1 VRGVLLRRIPALDS
15 ELFGR
20 VARTHTPALDRIIPT
35 LSRAAN
41 NSQLW
46 LGIAVH
52 LATFGGRRGKRGA
65 LRGMSSIAATSLLV
79 NQGVKRVVRRPR
91 PSLRHVPAV
100 RRLPVQPLTTSFP
113 SGHAASAGAFTAGV
127 AAELPEITPVIASLA
142 AAVAY
147 SRVYVGVHYPAD
159 VAVGVGTGVGMAFAT
174 RRIWPAEPRRTKR
187 VKAGGERRWLPPNRD
202 GEGLALVINPGAGP
216 ELGQPPLEE
225 MQRRLPRAR
234 IVEIGQGEEL
244 DTVLRRAAERCAVLG
259 MFGGDGSALCAAEA
273 ALAAGRPLLVLPG
286 GTLNHLARDLGIESA
301 DDALEALE
309 RGQAVEIEVAAID
322 GRPFLN
328 SASFGATTRMVDA
341 RGRLERKLGRWPA
354 QAAAVLGTLSRGRP
368 QPMLIDG
375 KESRLWMA
383 FIGNCRYKPEGFAPS
398 WRPRLDD
405 GLLDIRL
412 IEATGRWSRL
422 RVALAVL
429 TGRLSRCRAYRRWEA
444 PALEV
449 DSRNDRVRLARDGN
463 TFDGSARFRVQKLP
477 QRLTVYTPSR

>member
-1 VRGVLLRRIPALDS
+1 MPRVLLRRIPVLDS

-20 VARTHTPALDRIIPT
+20 VARTHTPELDRIIPT
-35 LSRAAN
+35 LTRAAN

-46 LGIAVH
+46 LGIAVP
-52 LATFGGRRGKRGA
+52 LAAFGGRRGKRGA
-65 LRGMSSIAATSLLV
+65 LRGISSIAATSLLV

-127 AAELPEITPVIASLA
+127 GAELPGIVPVIASLA

-159 VAVGVGTGVGMAFAT
+159 VAVGAGIGVGVAFGT
-174 RRIWPAEPRRTKR
+174 RRIWPAEPHRAKR
-187 VKAGGERRWLPPNRD
+187 VEAGGKRRWLRPNRD
-202 GEGLALVINPGAGP
+202 GEGLALVVNPGAGP
-216 ELGQPPLEE
+216 ELAPGALEDIR
-225 MQRRLPRAR
+225 RRLPRAR
-234 IVEIGQGEEL
+234 IVEVGQGEDL
-244 DTVLRRAAERCAVLG
+244 DAVARRAAERCAVLG
-259 MFGGDGSALCAAEA
+259 IFGGDGSALHAAQA

-286 GTLNHLARDLGIESA
+286 GTLNHLARDLGIEPA
-301 DDALEALE
+301 GDALLALE
-309 RGQAVEIEVAAID
+309 RGQAVEVEVAAID

-328 SASFGATTRMVDA
+328 TASFGATTRMVDA
-341 RGRLERKLGRWPA
+341 RERLERKLGRWPA
-354 QAAAVLGTLSRGRP
+354 QAAALLRALRGTRP
-368 QPMLIDG
+368 QAMLIDG
-375 KESRLWMA
+375 KACTLWMA

-412 IEATGRWSRL
+412 IEASPRWSRL
-422 RVALAVL
+422 RVALSVL

-449 DSRNDRVRLARDGN
+449 GSPNGPLRLARDGN
-463 TFDGSARFRVQKLP
+463 TFDGSARFRVEKLP
-477 QRLTVYTPSR
+477 RRLTVYTPSR

>member
-20 VARTHTPALDRIIPT
+20 VARTHTPALDWIIPT

-41 NSQLW
+41 NSRLW
-46 LGIAVH
+46 LGIAVP
-52 LATFGGRRGKRGA
+52 LAAFGGRRGKRGA
-65 LRGMSSIAATSLLV
+65 LRGVSSIAVTSLLV

-91 PSLRHVPAV
+91 PSLRRVPAV
-100 RRLPVQPLTTSFP
+100 RRLAVQPLTTSFP
-113 SGHAASAGAFTAGV
+113 SGHAASAGAFSAGV
-127 AAELPEITPVIASLA
+127 AAELPEVTPVIASLA

-159 VAVGVGTGVGMAFAT
+159 VGVGAAIGVGMAFAT

-187 VKAGGERRWLPPNRD
+187 VEAGGERRWLRPNRD
-202 GEGLALVINPGAGP
+202 GEGLALVINPDAGP
-216 ELGQPPLEE
+216 QLGQAALEE
-225 MQRRLPRAR
+225 MRRRLPRAR
-234 IVEIGQGEEL
+234 IVEIGEGEEL
-244 DTVLRRAAERCAVLG
+244 DAVLGHAAETCAVLG
-259 MFGGDGSALCAAEA
+259 IFGGDGSALQAAEA

-286 GTLNHLARDLGIESA
+286 GTLNHLARDLGIEST

-309 RGQAVEIEVAAID
+309 RGQAVEIEVATID

-328 SASFGATTRMVDA
+328 SASFGMTTRMIDA
-341 RGRLERKLGRWPA
+341 RERLERKLGRWPA
-354 QAAAVLGTLSRGRP
+354 QAAALLGALSRASP
-368 QPMLIDG
+368 QPILIDRN
-375 KESRLWMA
+375 ETSLWMG

-429 TGRLSRCRAYRRWEA
+429 TGRLSRCRPYRRWEA

-449 DSRNDRVRLARDGN
+449 GSRNDPLRLARDGN
-463 TFDGSARFRVQKLP
+463 TFNGSPSFRVEKLR

>member
-1 VRGVLLRRIPALDS
+1 MPRVLLRRIPALDS
-15 ELFGR
+15 ELFER
-20 VARTHTPALDRIIPT
+20 VARTHTPELDRIIPALT
-35 LSRAAN
+35 RAAN

-46 LGIAVH
+46 LGIAVP
-52 LATFGGRRGKRGA
+52 LAACGGRRGKRGA
-65 LRGMSSIAATSLLV
+65 LRGISSIAATSLLV

-127 AAELPEITPVIASLA
+127 GAELPGITPVIASLA

-159 VAVGVGTGVGMAFAT
+159 VAVGAGIGVGMAFGT

-187 VKAGGERRWLPPNRD
+187 VAAGGERRWLRPNRD
-202 GEGLALVINPGAGP
+202 GDGLALVVNPGAGP
-216 ELGQPPLEE
+216 GLGPAALEDIR
-225 MQRRLPRAR
+225 RRLPSAR
-234 IVEIGQGEEL
+234 IVEVGQGEEL
-244 DTVLRRAAERCAVLG
+244 DAVLGHAAQRCAVLG
-259 MFGGDGSALCAAEA
+259 IFGGDGSALRAAQA
-273 ALAAGRPLLVLPG
+273 ALAAGTPLLVLPG
-286 GTLNHLARDLGIESA
+286 GTLNHLARDLGIESVA
-301 DDALEALE
+301 DALAALE

-341 RGRLERKLGRWPA
+341 RERFEQKLGRWPA
-354 QAAAVLGTLSRGRP
+354 QAAALLWALRRSGP

-375 KESRLWMA
+375 KERRLWMA

-412 IEATGRWSRL
+412 IEASGRCSRL
-422 RVALAVL
+422 RVALSVL

-449 DSRNDRVRLARDGN
+449 GSRNDALRLARDGN
-463 TFDGSARFRVQKLP
+463 TFDGSPSFRVEKLP